1 MPYIGGFCFSRTRS
15 SAVFVIKAS
24 SATPAAVSRIVA
36 VSPDDGA
43 AIDLRNPAVAA
54 FLGWLVPGLGHL
66 YQGRTLKGWLFMATL
81 VGVFFVGMW
90 IGGGHVVYCQWRGA
104 DKRIAFLG
112 QAGIGAA
119 AVPALIQS
127 WLMEGAARQPFLAA
141 TLFAPPVRMGQ
152 YVSPRYAARLIATD
166 ASITADDFFD
176 RPPLKQ
182 FRGDQL
188 AIWQFSLGRLFDIGT
203 LYTMLAGM
211 LNMLVIYDAWA
222 GPLGVPTDEQR
233 KAARGDVAATAPS
246 R

>member
-1 MPYIGGFCFSRTRS
+1 M
-15 SAVFVIKAS
+15 
-24 SATPAAVSRIVA
+24 
-36 VSPDDGA
+36 SPDDGA

-66 YQGRTLKGWLFMATL
+66 YQGRTRKGWLFMTTL
-81 VGVFFVGMW
+81 VGAVLVGMW
-90 IGGGHVVYCQWRGA
+90 IGGGHVVYCQWKGP

-119 AVPALIQS
+119 AVPALIQA
-127 WLMEGAARQPFLAA
+127 WLMEGGARQPFLA
-141 TLFAPPVRMGQ
+141 TTSFAPPVRMGQ

-166 ASITADDFFD
+166 PSITADDFFD

-188 AIWQFSLGRLFDIGT
+188 AIWQFRLGKLFDIGT

-222 GPLGVPTDEQR
+222 GPLGTPTDEQR
-233 KAARGDVAATAPS
+233 KAARGDVAVTAPS